1 MSTQT
6 SVEVSRLVSRIANR
20 PTDQL
25 GPSMDLGTDLGLDSI
40 GLVELLAVV
49 EAELGVFLDEGR
61 VSGSTSIA
69 ELEALVAQ
77 GGTARGKSD
86 QPKWPTGRLAR
97 LGRLI
102 AHILIVVPLLRL
114 LATRKVEGREHL
126 DNLLGPALFVSNH
139 LSHVD
144 APAIYASLPSRW
156 RRRMAAAAATSVLQ
170 EKGRIQTFAATFFL
184 NAFPFSQTG
193 AVRSS
198 IGWCGRLLDS
208 GWSIRFFPEG
218 TRSRTGSLWP
228 FKRGAGMLAVEMA
241 VPVVPVHVK
250 GTLEILARH
259 RTLPRRGHVRV
270 RFGEPLRFSPGTTYL
285 EAAGAIEEAV
295 KALEAGE

>member
-1 MSTQT
+1 MNTQT
-6 SVEVSRLVSRIANR
+6 SLEVTRLVSRISNR

-25 GPSMDLGTDLGLDSI
+25 GPSMCLGTDLGLDSI
-40 GLVELLAVV
+40 GLVELLAVA
-49 EAELGVFLDEGR
+49 ETELGVYLDEGR
-61 VSGSTSIA
+61 VSGSTTVG

-77 GGTARGKSD
+77 GGTTRGKSD

-97 LGRLI
+97 MGRAV
-102 AHILIVVPLLRL
+102 AHLLIVVPLLRL

-126 DNLLGPALFVSNH
+126 DSLQGPALFVSNH

-144 APAIYASLPSRW
+144 APAIYASLPSPW

-170 EKGRIQTFAATFFL
+170 EKGRIQTLAATFFL

-198 IGWCGRLLDS
+198 IEWCGELLDQ
-208 GWSIRFFPEG
+208 GWSVLFFPEG
-218 TRSRTGSLWP
+218 TRSRTGSLLP
-228 FKRGAGMLAVEMA
+228 FKPGAGMLAVEMA

-250 GTLEILARH
+250 GPFEILARH
-259 RTLPRRGHVRV
+259 RIPPRRGRVRV
-270 RFGEPLRFSPGTTYL
+270 RFGVPLRFSPGTTYL
-285 EAAGAIEEAV
+285 EASGAILAAV